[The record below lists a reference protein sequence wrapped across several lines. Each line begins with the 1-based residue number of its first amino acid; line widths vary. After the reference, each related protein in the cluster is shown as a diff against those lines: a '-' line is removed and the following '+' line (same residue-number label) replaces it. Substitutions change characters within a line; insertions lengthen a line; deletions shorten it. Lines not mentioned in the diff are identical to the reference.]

1 MSITLKTTFPMKRLG
16 DVAEVD
22 RDIIDASDIADQTKY
37 VGLEHIEGESGA
49 VSPLLVANGELAS
62 AKHRFSPAHVLYGKL
77 RPYLSKIACPSFA
90 GVCSTDIVPI
100 RPGRHLDRRY
110 LYHILRHPEYIAL
123 ASSRSQGANLPRLSP
138 KQLEDFEIPFPKL
151 DVQENIAGVLDKAD
165 AIRRKRQH
173 ALRLTDD
180 FLRAVFLDM
189 FGDLM
194 TNPLGWPIKPLSEGV
209 VEFEGGR
216 NVMPT
221 ETPRADGVRVLK
233 VSAVTS
239 GEYKP
244 DESKSFD
251 QTEEFP
257 AHYIVREGDLLI
269 SRANTSELVGAVA
282 YVWKTKGKEM
292 LPDKLWRFI
301 WPEERTIEPLF
312 MLHLARSRYF
322 REQLIQRA
330 TGSSGSMKNIGKAK
344 MLEIPIPF
352 PPIDLQRTFSRIA
365 MRSRLASESSVASMK
380 QAETLFSSL
389 QQRAFSG
396 EL

>member
-1 MSITLKTTFPMKRLG
+1 MKGAIRQLGEICRFEYGSSLPADKREDGPHPVFGSNGPVGMHAEPLTEGPTIIVGRKGSAGSVNYSAVPCFPIDTTYFIDQKTAKCDLKWLFYALENLGLNRLNQAAAVPGLNRNLAYTQNLFVPDSPDDQKR
-16 DVAEVD
+16 
-22 RDIIDASDIADQTKY
+22 IAAT
-37 VGLEHIEGESGA
+37 
-49 VSPLLVANGELAS
+49 
-62 AKHRFSPAHVLYGKL
+62 
-77 RPYLSKIACPSFA
+77 
-90 GVCSTDIVPI
+90 
-100 RPGRHLDRRY
+100 
-110 LYHILRHPEYIAL
+110 
-123 ASSRSQGANLPRLSP
+123 
-138 KQLEDFEIPFPKL
+138 
-151 DVQENIAGVLDKAD
+151 LDKAD
-165 AIRRKRQH
+165 LIRRKRQQ

-180 FLRAVFLDM
+180 FLRSVFLDM

-209 VEFEGGR
+209 AEFEGGR

-221 ETPRADGVRVLK
+221 DTLRADGVRVLK

-244 DESKSFD
+244 HESKSFD
-251 QTEEFP
+251 AAEQFP
-257 AHYIVREGDLLI
+257 DHYIVREGDLLI
-269 SRANTSELVGAVA
+269 SRANTSELVGAAA
-282 YVWKTKGKEM
+282 YVWETKGKEM
-292 LPDKLWRFI
+292 LPDKLWRFV

-352 PPIDLQRTFSRIA
+352 PPIDLQRTFSQIA
-365 MRSRLASESSVASMK
+365 MRSRLASESSAASMK
-380 QAETLFSSL
+380 QAEDLFASL

-396 EL
+396 QL